1 MKKKLRLG
9 RNLDVLLSGQSL
21 ETLVAETP
29 EKETLRYL
37 PIEYLQ
43 PGRYQPRRKFDQE
56 ALSELADSIRTQ
68 GIITPLI
75 VRPLESNRYELIAGE
90 RRWRAAQLAKLSEV
104 PVLIK
109 ALTDETALAIALIE
123 NIQRQDLNSI
133 EEAEAIRRLIDE
145 FNMTHQQVAETLGR
159 SRTTI
164 TNLLRLLE
172 LEPSV
177 KTLLFCGQIEMGHA
191 RALLSLEPL
200 LQKQLAEKIVS
211 DQLSVR
217 ATERWVHT
225 YLQPTKKI
233 ARNPLDADVQQLQK
247 TLSEKLGAK
256 VIFQQQGP
264 SKGKMVI
271 CYNNLDELE
280 GILKHI
286 Q

>member
-21 ETLVAETP
+21 ETLVAEAP

-90 RRWRAAQLAKLSEV
+90 RRWRAAQLAELSEV

-177 KTLLFCGQIEMGHA
+177 KTLLLCGQIEMGHA

-217 ATERWVHT
+217 ATERSVHT
-225 YLQPTKKI
+225 YLQPTKK
-233 ARNPLDADVQQLQK
+233 
-247 TLSEKLGAK
+247 
-256 VIFQQQGP
+256 
-264 SKGKMVI
+264 
-271 CYNNLDELE
+271 
-280 GILKHI
+280 
-286 Q
+286 